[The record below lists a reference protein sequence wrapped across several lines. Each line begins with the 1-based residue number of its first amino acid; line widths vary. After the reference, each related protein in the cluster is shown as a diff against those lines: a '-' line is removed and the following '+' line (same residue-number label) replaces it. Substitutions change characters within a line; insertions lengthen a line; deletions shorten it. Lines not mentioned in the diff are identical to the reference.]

1 MMMTKTCDA
10 QVVLQQSSYMTL
22 LHELSRRVRAPAAVA
37 GMSYLISAPRH
48 VVGSNHGHEAS
59 PHVREH
65 HSGPGCA
72 LAAARRAPCAR

>member
-10 QVVLQQSSYMTL
+10 QVVLKQSSYMAL
-22 LHELSRRVRAPAAVA
+22 LYEPSRRVRAPALA
-37 GMSYLISAPRH
+37 GMPYLISAPRH
-48 VVGSNHGHEAS
+48 VVGPNHGHEAS